1 MSNVCFFDF
10 MKVLHLNTFQ
20 EGGAALCAIRI
31 DKALERQGVESRML
45 FAQGTSLPEG
55 VNGAIAEKDRIV
67 KLRSNPL
74 FAKFRHL
81 LMRIPWYMNVEKM
94 QVQLNKANAQHLFL
108 HIPYSDY
115 TNIVHHPLV
124 EWADVLHLHWVSDFV
139 DYSTFFKKIK
149 KPIIWTLH
157 DMYPAIGV
165 MHFESDYTVLPSALD
180 GIDALC
186 RRIKRKSVNQTKNL
200 NLVAISDR
208 MNSII
213 RTSEILKYFP
223 VSRIYNGVDTNIYKP
238 IDVDRKEYF
247 QSIANN
253 TLVFMFSSYAINDKR
268 KGIDRVIDA
277 LEKVKHKIRINI
289 AMIAVGRVDAND
301 TPTASFPI
309 HYTGLIGS
317 EDKLSRAY
325 SGADYFI
332 NASYE
337 EAFAQTTLEAMACGI
352 PVISTPCSGACDL
365 IRPFNGVVCEDY
377 DSSSLKDGIIKALSM
392 NFDSVKIR
400 HYIIEH
406 YDYSII
412 AREYIKLYNRILNR

>member
-1 MSNVCFFDF
+1 MR
-10 MKVLHLNTFQ
+10 VLHLNTFQ

-55 VNGAIAEKDRIV
+55 VNGAIAEKDSIV

-94 QVQLNKANAQHLFL
+94 QVQLDKANAQHLFL

-124 EWADVLHLHWVSDFV
+124 EWADIIHLHWVADFI
-139 DYSTFFKKIK
+139 DYSTFFKRIK
-149 KPIIWTLH
+149 KPIVWTLH
-157 DMYPAIGV
+157 DMYPAIGI
-165 MHFESDYTVLPSALD
+165 MHFESNYTVRPSSLD
-180 GIDALC
+180 EIDTLC

-238 IDVDRKEYF
+238 VDVGRKEYF
-247 QSIANN
+247 QSIAKD
-253 TLVFMFSSYAINDKR
+253 THVFMFSSYVINDRR

-277 LEKVKHKIRINI
+277 LERVKNEKKINI
-289 AMIAVGRVDAND
+289 AMIAVGMIDVND
-301 TPTASFPI
+301 TPNASFPI
-309 HYTGLIGS
+309 YYTGLIGS
-317 EDKLSRAY
+317 EDELSRVY
-325 SGADYFI
+325 SVADYFI

-337 EAFAQTTLEAMACGI
+337 EAFAQTPLEAMACGT

-377 DSSSLKDGIIKALSM
+377 DSFSLKDGIIKALSM

>member
-1 MSNVCFFDF
+1 

-31 DKALERQGVESRML
+31 DRAMVRQGVESRML

-55 VNGAIAEKDRIV
+55 VNGAIAEKDCIV
-67 KLRSNPL
+67 RLRSNPL

-81 LMRIPWYMNVEKM
+81 LMRIPWYKNVEKM
-94 QVQLNKANAQHLFL
+94 QIRLDKANIQHLFL

-115 TNIVHHPLV
+115 TNIAHHPLV
-124 EWADVLHLHWVSDFV
+124 EWADIIHLHWVSGFV
-139 DYSTFFKKIK
+139 DYTTFFKKIK
-149 KPIIWTLH
+149 KPIVWTLH
-157 DMYPAIGV
+157 DMYPAIGL

-180 GIDALC
+180 EIDVLC
-186 RRIKRKSVNQTKNL
+186 RRIKRKSVSQVWNL

-208 MNSII
+208 MSSII
-213 RTSEILKYFP
+213 RSSEILKGFP
-223 VSRIYNGVDTNIYKP
+223 ISRIYNGVDTNIYKP
-238 IDVDRKEYF
+238 VAVDRKEYF

-277 LEKVKHKIRINI
+277 LEKVKYKIRINI
-289 AMIAVGRVDAND
+289 AMIAVGMVDAND

-317 EDKLSRAY
+317 EEELSKVY
-325 SGADYFI
+325 SVVDYFI

-337 EAFAQTTLEAMACGI
+337 EAFAQTPLEAMACGT
-352 PVISTPCSGACDL
+352 PVISTPCSGASDL

-377 DSSSLKDGIIKALSM
+377 DSSSLKDGIIKAISM
-392 NFDSVKIR
+392 NFDSNKIR
-400 HYIIEH
+400 HYIIENFEL
-406 YDYSII
+406 SIV
-412 AREYIKLYNRILNR
+412 AREYIELYNRILNG